1 MKAVVLDAHD
11 VLFEGV
17 VSVVTVPGLGGEKTF
32 MDHHE
37 PLFLVLTK
45 GTIFLQSMMRQVGT
59 GGRSPESH
67 SIKIQRGLARM
78 RHNEL
83 TVLVE

>member
-1 MKAVVLDAHD
+1 MKALVLDAHD
-11 VLFEGV
+11 VLYDGV
-17 VSVVTVPGLGGEKTF
+17 VSAVTLPGLGGEKTF

-45 GTIFLQSMMRQVGT
+45 GNIFLQSTVRRVEA
-59 GGRSPESH
+59 GGRAAESH
-67 SIKIQRGLARM
+67 TIKIRRGLARM
-78 RHNEL
+78 RRNEL

>member
-11 VLFEGV
+11 VLFDGV
-17 VSVVTVPGLGGEKTF
+17 ASMVTVPGLGGEKTL

-45 GTIFLQSMMRQVGT
+45 GTIFLQSMVRRVGAT
-59 GGRSPESH
+59 DRPTESR

>member
-1 MKAVVLDAHD
+1 MKVVVFDAHD
-11 VLFEGV
+11 VLYDGV
-17 VSVVTVPGLGGEKTF
+17 VSAATLPGLGGERTF
-32 MDHHE
+32 MDNHE

-45 GTIFLQSMMRQVGT
+45 GTILLHTMARRVEA
-59 GGRSPESH
+59 GGRSSGSH
-67 SIKIQRGLARM
+67 NIKILRGLARM